1 MEYFKD
7 KNTALKEIQT
17 GKTTSTL
24 GIPAREI
31 RGTLNQIPKE
41 QRYGLKGLDFDRTTS
56 NLLSKNPSV
65 RRKEQ
70 EDIIS
75 STVREVNLSSL
86 SPTIETK
93 TESVE
98 SSITPSQSFGSF
110 TFKDLLPVKK
120 DLFSGFPTPT
130 VSKLDENLDI
140 GEPPEETSNF
150 TDFGLGFKKLWNY
163 VKAFKKS
170 VFYSDE
176 EDKKE
181 IENIYDDTSKL
192 YEEINKTGGGKFA
205 QKWSETFEQNEGIV
219 NTTKKLASLVYN
231 NKKDAINLVTQE
243 LPVLA
248 VPLLLTPVGLGAN
261 ILLRGGLF
269 LRSVLTGGSLFAGN
283 KVIEQGAMTV
293 SAAEGGI
300 TDEEL
305 DKVRKD
311 SSVKAGVL
319 TGVDLLTFKLGSKF
333 FTNNVTKD
341 LDTEIYKVFKREGKD
356 YNQINAEVKEATA
369 NAIKQGEADKSYNV
383 VNGIQDNVAEVFRK
397 NGVSNETIDKAQDAI
412 NNKLDYYS
420 KSFVKRPKDV
430 TNIIGNFGLQTLGEG
445 GGEYLGSAAIG
456 EADISEAALEGFIA
470 APISIAEIMYQS
482 ILNKGQRRAA
492 KDKKP
497 FDIPVTEEVAAE
509 AQAQEEI
516 TPTEIQEGEEILTFD
531 QAMIDDLLN
540 QKDFDAYLAGH
551 ILNAKS
557 EEEVSGEV
565 LVDPLYRMIDAHDR
579 KFPDANLRKRVDGL
593 LADPNKNNELEAK
606 TLIVEKTVT
615 EKLADGDFKVGTRKE
630 NLNGFGIKSI
640 VNTAQKLYPLEKKQE
655 TQGEPLQDQDTTP
668 KVKSQITKQEAENL
682 EDSIGEFTERKPLTQ
697 DEFNLINPIVKDGK
711 LTPTYQN
718 DMQFIEY
725 GKRITKEDPKARE
738 EAIKKY
744 PELIVPEKGER
755 KPRVVNT
762 FNQEENKKTTTL
774 VNDLKQLFVKRFN
787 DPSEVANKSAVVNLS
802 RVTTYQ
808 KDLIDRFDKF
818 FDTDLLFV
826 TDLEYDKETDTFTK
840 DNLGF
845 KVDGAPD
852 VFKARGGRFKSS
864 LGRNTIYVNTAY
876 VQDTARR
883 LDIVLA
889 HELAHTLEK
898 TDFFD
903 QLNLR
908 DLTNKYYST
917 EEGKAKLKEMEAGI
931 TAAKGKENLLTA
943 EQKKLPEAE
952 RQRIIQEKI
961 NATIENEKFTGM
973 VEAVGLN
980 PNFWNDVF
988 STIYKEN
995 FKGDPQKENA
1005 FKDLVKNVME
1015 AIKKIYYDFKKV
1027 INIGNKGEVYQAALN
1042 GFTMM
1047 AKNNIELRSIERD
1060 ISNQFKTALEDVETD
1075 VEAVETRRDELSQDD
1090 RRQLNLL
1097 RRKESSLEK
1106 NIDTLLRR
1114 QKTEDSSEIQK
1125 ALENARKE
1133 LRLVKQE
1140 KQPLEDI
1147 DRTQR
1152 LKGRE
1157 EAIQGI
1163 SKDKEVALDEQI
1175 LSPQGLSER
1184 EPSDTFTG
1192 NVSELFQK
1200 MDRLG
1205 ISTSTAD
1212 VAIDNT
1218 ELNKD
1223 VLNKII
1229 DLVETEKNIDKA
1241 ISEVNRLVSNVEN
1254 VTKGYRAS
1262 LGNRIKAVLNKRK
1275 KQIADIKSFFNLT
1288 EKNLDSVAAVVR
1300 NKLNTVLGND
1310 NIDIEEK
1317 IRGSKTIIKY
1327 YSKKSGKKL
1336 TQQEVEN
1343 LMDSA
1348 TSLLDIYDRSQIAL
1362 VIDSELRS
1370 NKEESLSNILNKSKF
1385 ESKLEAAEISE
1396 NMFVDE
1402 KLYSDLMNS
1411 SEQEKN
1417 NFLESI
1423 LFNKDGS
1430 TTIKYGNFPPIKFNS
1445 VTFPFEF
1452 FLKDLI
1458 SRKVFTQQQINSW
1471 LRKQKPEY
1479 YHSLLEKYSKTKGIH
1494 TEYSLNEYVNL
1505 GDDKDYFIDNKRVL
1519 SDTWF
1524 ASLYKAEQD
1533 NKVLGDFVVRN
1544 AIKTV
1549 GKVGDKYGYKD
1560 TSTYAMY
1567 KEWKNTRQKAIQRKI
1582 VLDDTVVNPADAFSN
1597 LLFMKYPLSLMKK
1610 IDKVGIKNIKLSDL
1624 NPAKGFPERPELN
1637 KLENNNAE
1645 RVKFYRELTF
1655 LSREETNFTKR
1666 YFDDIAAALA
1676 YRPRL
1681 KNKTL
1686 QHISDSDKKEFSDY
1700 LKNKFNEKLSRT
1712 QRIKLDKK
1720 LLLLTNNPDLIK
1732 DDIKALSKQNERE
1745 LSLVTQYRLGE
1756 IADYFELQGF
1766 DRETAVDKA
1775 FEYIHADE
1783 KIDSTNEQESKT
1795 IVDRANNE
1803 DTLSIEQQRYVQGV
1817 MNDQFTNNVG
1827 VSIAN
1832 QEEYTDIEDNKLDR
1846 YVYANNFRLRRGAVT
1861 SQLFNDYYVRSKV
1874 DLYLNKFNAKFNVN
1888 VVKDVFSLP
1897 DRLKEKVSNETTT
1910 PKGLYDNETGAVYL
1924 FSDNLESDADIEF
1937 TLFHELYGHY
1947 GLRSLFGKDFDS
1959 FLNSQYKINSKL
1971 RKEVDKFIADNNL
1984 SKEDKLVAIE
1994 EILADEVALNNT
2006 GSFVSSVI
2014 AKMISYLDQ
2023 IGLNRVA
2030 AYLRNISSK
2039 EVVFELARMK
2049 AREGNIE
2056 GPIGQRFDIRYSDP
2070 TGEERAEKEENKLTD
2085 KQLKEIEKA
2094 QEEIEVIR
2102 SKLYKDNLNLRKTPI
2117 SADQQKLLNRELRL
2131 AQKIDRILGRPLS
2144 YRSRQTNK
2152 LLSRDTQQ
2160 VRTVNKITAKKGNDT
2175 YTALHYHPTDSW
2187 YILKNDEFVQ
2197 RVDGYDKAK
2206 DYMANIAGGL
2216 TKILERYSTPYM
2228 TNRGEYKIKD
2238 FFQYNTSGKK
2248 RGALGVKLR
2257 EKYFRHINQFA
2268 PIMDII
2274 DNVVKFDTDA
2284 EGKGIAKGL
2293 KNELFL
2299 NESKTGAVLERFK
2312 IDFVNPLVSL
2322 HKAAIKLGATPEII
2336 NKFLHA
2342 EHAVERNKQIL
2353 KITQGRKE
2361 DGSGMTD
2368 FEATQELNKYGLA
2381 NKKLLKLYGRPENK
2395 NVPVYTDTLIQMST
2409 LLNDMSRKKVNLL
2422 YNSGIISFNVRQ
2434 KLNNYTS
2441 YRNLSSVQ
2449 RGEFKEQ
2456 SPGDISI
2463 PGKYSVSGSGL
2474 QRAMGRESEGK
2485 VDDILINTILGTEQA
2500 LIRAGKNQVSQKVL
2514 AFFEHYQDTDRVRIN
2529 SAPTYKR
2536 KINESGFVEI
2546 VQEEEKRTDD
2556 KMYTRVNGVRY
2567 EMKFMDVNTDNFQK
2581 ALYRSLAGQGQV
2593 DDNAAQKILEVMRGM
2608 NRWIGSL
2615 VTTYNPAFVFV
2626 NAIRDAQT
2634 ALSNTA
2640 ADPRVGA
2647 KVAKKMARNY
2657 LLGVKAA
2664 TLYLAERSKN
2674 DPRIS
2679 SKLTQFIFG
2688 RYGADAGKKISN
2700 DPNINETIGEV
2711 FEKFRKSGAMTFY
2724 LDRINSETQMQDI
2737 RKTMGLTKDGGFKQA
2752 TGAVTD
2758 TVFSA
2763 FSLVENF
2770 SAIFEIA
2777 PRFAAYYTLTQE
2789 KDANGSRKFSDR
2801 DAAVYA
2807 KELTTNFNM
2816 RGSQSIFRDLYIFF
2830 NPAVQGTRRLIQNWN
2845 SKRFAF
2851 VAGAWAS
2858 IGMMANM
2865 LARADD
2871 DDDDELLSQY
2881 DMLPEYKKNTSLVFG
2896 LNHFGSAIPIAYG
2909 WNIAANLGRL
2919 MYDVFFEGLSPE
2931 DFVAKMAIVTAESTS
2946 PMAIGLESQN
2956 KGTGLIKTITP
2967 TAILPVIEY
2976 AVNENRFGSPISR
2989 SDVPFL
2995 AEKSNAYKGFTS
3007 TNPFIDELAKTL
3019 NEATGGSE
3027 YESGAIDFNPAFAE
3041 HFLNSYIPGLATN
3054 TFRML
3059 GRNVRINRGEEGLR
3073 KIGPADLILDRFKA
3087 YPSPGWFYGAVNR
3100 LKDEVNP
3107 KYNRIMK
3114 EQFDSEEEY
3123 NAYRDKN
3130 INDIELGFMLQK
3142 IDVELKSLKSARNKT
3157 KTANV
3162 KDPNTGLPMWIT
3174 INNHIKKIEEETYR
3188 QLFRAAF
3195 KMDEF
3200 NNDVRFK
3207 NIIYDKEEF

>member
-56 NLLSKNPSV
+56 NLLSKDRSV

-70 EDIIS
+70 QDIIS
-75 STVREVNLSSL
+75 TAAREVNLSSL
-86 SPTIETK
+86 SPTIKTE

-98 SSITPSQSFGSF
+98 PPVTTSKPFGSF
-110 TFKDLLPVKK
+110 TFEDLLPIEE
-120 DLFSGFPTPT
+120 DLFPKFSPPT
-130 VSKLDENLDI
+130 VSKLDANLDI
-140 GEPPEETSNF
+140 GEPPEETSSF

-181 IENIYDDTSKL
+181 IENIYDDASKV
-192 YEEINKTGGGKFA
+192 YEEISKTGGGKFA

-248 VPLLLTPVGLGAN
+248 VPLMLTPIGFGAN
-261 ILLRGGLF
+261 MLLRGGLF
-269 LRSVLTGGSLFAGN
+269 LKSAFTIGSLYAGN
-283 KVIEQGAMTV
+283 KVIEQGAATV

-305 DKVRKD
+305 AKLRTD
-311 SSVKAGVL
+311 SSIKAGVL

-333 FTNNVTKD
+333 FTNNVVKD
-341 LDTEIYKVFKREGKD
+341 LDTEVYKVFKREGKD

-470 APISIAEIMYQS
+470 APISIAEIMYQN

-531 QAMIDDLLN
+531 QAMVDDLLN

-565 LVDPLYRMIDAHDR
+565 LVDPLYRMIDAHDK

-640 VNTAQKLYPLEKKQE
+640 VNTAQKLYPLEQKQE

-668 KVKSQITKQEAENL
+668 KVASQITKEEINKL
-682 EDSIGEFTERKPLTQ
+682 EESIPDQTEQREPLSEKEFA
-697 DEFNLINPIVKDGK
+697 LINPDVIENQQGDAK
-711 LTPTYQN
+711 LSRTYEI
-718 DMQFIEY
+718 DRRF
-725 GKRITKEDPKARE
+725 KENKFR
-738 EAIKKY
+738 K
-744 PELIVPEKGER
+744 KGEK
-755 KPRVVNT
+755 KPRIKQT
-762 FNQEENKKTTTL
+762 FNQEETEKTTAIL
-774 VNDLKQLFVKRFN
+774 NDLKNSFVSRFN
-787 DPSEVANKSAVVNLS
+787 KEGEREGKTATINLS
-802 RVTTYQ
+802 RVTKYQ
-808 KDLIDRFDKF
+808 RLLIEKFDQF
-818 FDTDLLFV
+818 FDTDLVFI
-826 TDLEYDKETDTFTK
+826 TDYEYDKEKDEFVK
-840 DNLGF
+840 DNLGI
-845 KVDGAPD
+845 KVDGAANPIR
-852 VFKARGGRFKSS
+852 FNGGRFKSS
-864 LGRNTIYVNTAY
+864 AGRNTIVVNTAE
-876 VQDTARR
+876 V
-883 LDIVLA
+883 LDSERSVDIILA
-889 HELAHTLEK
+889 HELGHTLEK
-898 TDFFD
+898 TKFFE
-903 QLNLR
+903 QLDLQGLTDR
-908 DLTNKYYST
+908 YYSTDTGKQKLEEFTADLTNQYRNLNFT
-917 EEGKAKLKEMEAGI
+917 EE
-931 TAAKGKENLLTA
+931 
-943 EQKKLPEAE
+943 Q
-952 RQRIIQEKI
+952 IQEKI
-961 NATIENEKFTGM
+961 KNEKFVKMLET
-973 VEAVGLN
+973 VGSKKY
-980 PNFWNDVF
+980 FWNDVF
-988 STIYKEN
+988 STIYEQN
-995 FKGDPQKENA
+995 FKNNPKRESA
-1005 FKDLVKNVME
+1005 FKEFVKEIME
-1015 AIKKIYYDFKKV
+1015 SIKKVYDDFKKV
-1027 INIGNKGEVYQAALN
+1027 MNIGDRGQIYQAALN
-1042 GFTMM
+1042 GFSMM
-1047 AKNNIELRSIERD
+1047 AKNNIELKSIERD
-1060 ISNQFKTALEDVETD
+1060 IANEYKTIMFEDADTNVESTD
-1075 VEAVETRRDELSQDD
+1075 RRDELSDED
-1090 RRQLNLL
+1090 REEL
-1097 RRKESSLEK
+1097 K
-1106 NIDTLLRR
+1106 DLRR
-1114 QKTEDSSEIQK
+1114 QEFNLTKD
-1125 ALENARKE
+1125 LENLKKKEMNQVTDAAITQAERE
-1133 LRLVKQE
+1133 LRLVRQA

-1163 SKDKEVALDEQI
+1163 SKDKEISLEEE
-1175 LSPQGLSER
+1175 LFRPLNLSER
-1184 EPSDTFTG
+1184 ESRDTFTD

-1200 MDRLG
+1200 MDKLG

-1212 VAIDNT
+1212 AKVDNT
-1218 ELNKD
+1218 SLNKD
-1223 VLNKII
+1223 LLTKIVNLI
-1229 DLVETEKNIDKA
+1229 QLEKNIDKA
-1241 ISEVNRLVSNVEN
+1241 IPTIDRLVNNVEN
-1254 VTKGYRAS
+1254 VTKGYKLS
-1262 LGNRIKAVLNKRK
+1262 LGNRIRTVLNARK
-1275 KQIADIKSFFNLT
+1275 KQLKEVKDFFDIN
-1288 EKNLDSVAAVVR
+1288 EKNLNSVSTIVEK
-1300 NKLNTVLGND
+1300 KLNEILGND
-1310 NIDIEEK
+1310 TIDIKER
-1317 IRGSKTIIKY
+1317 ISGAKTIIKY
-1327 YSKKSGKKL
+1327 YSRKSGKKF
-1336 TQQEVEN
+1336 TQEEVEN
-1343 LMDSA
+1343 LMDA
-1348 TSLLDIYDRSQIAL
+1348 TTSLLDKYDRSQVAL

-1370 NKEESLSNILNKSKF
+1370 NKEELLSNILNKSKF

-1402 KLYSDLMNS
+1402 KLYSDLINS

-1430 TTIKYGNFPPIKFNS
+1430 TAIKYGNFPPIKFNS

-1452 FLKDLI
+1452 FLKDLV

-1700 LKNKFNEKLSRT
+1700 LKNKFNEKLSRK
-1712 QRIKLDKK
+1712 QRIALDKK

-1775 FEYIHADE
+1775 FEYVHADE

-1846 YVYANNFRLRRGAVT
+1846 YVYANNFRLKRGAVT

-1897 DRLKEKVSNETTT
+1897 NRLKEQVSNETTT

-1959 FLNSQYKINSKL
+1959 FLNSQYKVNSKL

-2102 SKLYKDNLNLRKTPI
+2102 GKLYKDNLNLRKTPI
-2117 SADQQKLLNRELRL
+2117 SADQQKLLDRELRL

-2152 LLSRDTQQ
+2152 LLSRDTQK

-2216 TKILERYSTPYM
+2216 TNILERYSTPYM

-2248 RGALGVKLR
+2248 RGALGVFLR

-2567 EMKFMDVNTDNFQK
+2567 EMKFMDVNTDDFQK
-2581 ALYRSLAGQGQV
+2581 ALYKSLAGQGQV
-2593 DDNAAQKILEVMRGM
+2593 DDNAAQKVLEVMRGM

-2688 RYGADAGKKISN
+2688 RYGADAGKQISN

-2737 RKTMGLTKDGGFKQA
+2737 RRTMGLTKDGGFKQA

-2816 RGSQSIFRDLYIFF
+2816 RGSESIFRDLYIFF

-2845 SKRFAF
+2845 SKQFAF
-2851 VAGAWAS
+2851 IAGLWAS
-2858 IGMMANM
+2858 FGMIANM

-2871 DDDDELLSQY
+2871 DDDELLSRY
-2881 DMLPEYKKNTSLVFG
+2881 DMLPEYKKNTSIVFG
-2896 LNHFGSAIPIAYG
+2896 LDHFGSAIPIAYG
-2909 WNIAANLGRL
+2909 WNISANLGRL
-2919 MYDVFFEGLSPE
+2919 MYDVFFEGLSPK

-2956 KGTGLIKTITP
+2956 KGIGLAKTATP
-2967 TAILPVIEY
+2967 TALLPVVEFMT
-2976 AVNENRFGSPISR
+2976 NENRFGSPISR

-2995 AEKSNAYKGFTS
+2995 AEKSDAYKGFTS

-3174 INNHIKKIEEETYR
+3174 INNHIRKIEEETYR

-3200 NNDVRFK
+3200 NNNVRFK